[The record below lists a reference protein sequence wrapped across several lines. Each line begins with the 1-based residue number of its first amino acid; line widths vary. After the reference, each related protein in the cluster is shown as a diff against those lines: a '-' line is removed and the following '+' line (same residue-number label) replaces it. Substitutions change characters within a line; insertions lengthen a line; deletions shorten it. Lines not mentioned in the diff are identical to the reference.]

1 MPRLLVSKWRPA
13 QCTPLPKKLNKG
25 PKNTPNSLIFA
36 WKSSGLKFWTN
47 IMPDLQ
53 KPGWLGE
60 EIQALPN
67 CLKNGWTWS
76 NIESHIRGDQLD
88 LLGPSEMTRG
98 TWDGSQNSSLDI
110 LWSPNLVFGGL
121 RWFWGI
127 FRYLQPKLAWPQK
140 WKECTSTFQ
149 NAI

>member
-53 KPGWLGE
+53 KPGWVRRSKHSQIAWTMVGHDQTLNLTSGE
-60 EIQALPN
+60 TS
-67 CLKNGWTWS
+67 WT
-76 NIESHIRGDQLD
+76 
-88 LLGPSEMTRG
+88 
-98 TWDGSQNSSLDI
+98 
-110 LWSPNLVFGGL
+110 
-121 RWFWGI
+121 FW
-127 FRYLQPKLAWPQK
+127 AHQK
-140 WKECTSTFQ
+140 WPGGPGMAPKIAAWISCGGPTWRFKMILRHFLVPPAKIGLTAKVKRVYLNIPECYLD
-149 NAI
+149 